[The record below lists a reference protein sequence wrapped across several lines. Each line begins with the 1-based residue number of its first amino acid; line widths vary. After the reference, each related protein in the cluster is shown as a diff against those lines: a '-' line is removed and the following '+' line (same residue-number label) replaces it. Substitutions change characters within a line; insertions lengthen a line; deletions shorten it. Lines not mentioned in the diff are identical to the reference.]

1 MARVVLILPLMA
13 LAQGCGGGSS
23 SSPGGYGYGY
33 NYGPV
38 GEFKDDAP
46 PNRQQS
52 AADFPMTF
60 VDHEGKPVDVGQYK
74 GRKNVVLVV
83 LRGIPQDQYGGFCPN
98 CLAQTKSLSASH
110 PEFGKR
116 DAVVLTVFPGP
127 SERVNEFIQ
136 KAVEAPKL
144 PFAVLLDKN
153 MSVCERLGIRG
164 DLAKPST
171 YILDKK
177 GDVVY
182 AYVGETSVDRPSTK
196 ALLAQLDKLQAAK

>member
-1 MARVVLILPLMA
+1 MIRFNLFLPMMLA
-13 LAQGCGGGSS
+13 LGCGGGSS
-23 SSPGGYGYGY
+23 SAPVSNY
-33 NYGPV
+33 NYDYGTV
-38 GEFKDDAP
+38 GDFKDDAP
-46 PNRQQS
+46 ANKQL
-52 AADFPMTF
+52 AAKDIPLTF

-74 GRKNVVLVV
+74 GKKPVVLVV

-98 CLAQTKSLSASH
+98 CLAQTKSLSTNH
-110 PEFGKR
+110 PEFEKR
-116 DAVVLTVFPGP
+116 NAVVLTVFPGP
-127 SERVNEFIQ
+127 SDRINEFIT
-136 KAVEAPKL
+136 KAAETPKL

-153 MSVCERLGIRG
+153 LMMCDKLGIRG

-196 ALLAQLDKLQAAK
+196 AILAQLDKLQAGK